1 MPSGRPSAGAESR
14 PPRNLWRHAG
24 ILPLSDKIA
33 LGRIVRTSG
42 RLYHAGNPP
51 AGYPAVAGQNAA
63 YTAKTLKDF
72 RAGTRAN
79 DPNKMMRDIAARMTD
94 QEIEAVAGYIQG
106 LY

>member
-1 MPSGRPSAGAESR
+1 M
-14 PPRNLWRHAG
+14 
-24 ILPLSDKIA
+24 
-33 LGRIVRTSG
+33 
-42 RLYHAGNPP
+42 GNPP